1 MHLPVVLEFVL
12 FAASTAAFQATRL
25 GCGLIA
31 AAVLTPSEYGLW
43 GLFLAMLG
51 YTVYANLGLL
61 SGANREIPILVGSGR
76 ASDADQVERSAYGGT
91 IVVAGS
97 LLIVVT
103 IFAFVRPLS
112 PWLAATF
119 GAALALQQFYL
130 LGQVVLRSQLR
141 FNAASIQQLVLA
153 IAFPLVA
160 LPLLPKLHVA
170 ALVAGQTLAY
180 ALGFAVVLLLW
191 RRDLRPDFSPH
202 LIANLAKAGLAI
214 MGGGLIFAV
223 LTTVDR
229 WMTLLLLGAGA
240 LGQYT
245 VAALLASGMLLLA
258 QVVSQQFY
266 PRMAMAY
273 GRPVSGR
280 ELLRMAVRQSEV
292 VFALLAPVVVVIALV
307 GPWAISIWLGNYAA
321 GIPALLTLLAAYL
334 VLLCGTGFWNLLI
347 VVGRAN
353 LYAACQ
359 AAAILVQV
367 PASFVFV
374 QLGWGLMGIAMAA
387 ATSFACLTGAGAVAA
402 VRATR

>member
-1 MHLPVVLEFVL
+1 
-12 FAASTAAFQATRL
+12 
-25 GCGLIA
+25 
-31 AAVLTPSEYGLW
+31 
-43 GLFLAMLG
+43 
-51 YTVYANLGLL
+51 
-61 SGANREIPILVGSGR
+61 
-76 ASDADQVERSAYGGT
+76 
-91 IVVAGS
+91 
-97 LLIVVT
+97 
-103 IFAFVRPLS
+103 
-112 PWLAATF
+112 
-119 GAALALQQFYL
+119 
-130 LGQVVLRSQLR
+130 
-141 FNAASIQQLVLA
+141 
-153 IAFPLVA
+153 
-160 LPLLPKLHVA
+160 
-170 ALVAGQTLAY
+170 
-180 ALGFAVVLLLW
+180 
-191 RRDLRPDFSPH
+191 
-202 LIANLAKAGLAI
+202 

-367 PASFVFV
+367 LASFVFIR
-374 QLGWGLMGIAMAA
+374 LGWGLMGIAMAA
-387 ATSFACLTGAGAVAA
+387 AASFVCLTGAGAVAA